1 MEAAGVT
8 VVYRVIV
15 APQLIVVV
23 VVVRTLVVRVLVGVG
38 KVIVEV
44 YLPENTVAGGSVDV
58 LVWVTNSVSVLV

>member
-1 MEAAGVT
+1 MT